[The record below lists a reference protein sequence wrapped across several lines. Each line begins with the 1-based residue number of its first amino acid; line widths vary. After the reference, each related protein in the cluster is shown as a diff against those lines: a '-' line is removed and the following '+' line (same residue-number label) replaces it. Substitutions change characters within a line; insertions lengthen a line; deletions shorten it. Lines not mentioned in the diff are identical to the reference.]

1 MENERHVVV
10 ELPDG
15 NVSIGM
21 NPDIEAPPTVDESQ
35 LQQHPHLEIIVKY
48 PEINRT
54 ILWMFLWLG
63 LYAFS
68 TRFSLADILNI
79 MFLGATLYTVYSEKL
94 KARPILAFHST
105 YCFFALPVAVVFT
118 MWIDAVYLFALG
130 VFTLITLHQSI
141 LEVRTRT

>member
-130 VFTLITLHQSI
+130 VFILITLHQSI
-141 LEVRTRT
+141 LEVRART